1 MLGIIHELLLVL
13 MVITA
18 LAVIEEGDLVTAVV
32 KYALLS
38 LIFVLV
44 LFQLKAPDV
53 ALSAIVVGA
62 VIIGI
67 FLFTIEEVEKSGG
80 TKK

>member
-1 MLGIIHELLLVL
+1 MLGIIHEFLLFVMIL
-13 MVITA
+13 ISI
-18 LAVIEEGDLVTAVV
+18 AVIEEDDLISAVV

-38 LIFVLV
+38 LVFVLV
-44 LFQLKAPDV
+44 LIQLKAPDV

-62 VIIGI
+62 IIIGI
-67 FLFTIEEVEKSGG
+67 FLFTIEEIEKSGG

>member
-1 MLGIIHELLLVL
+1 

-18 LAVIEEGDLVTAVV
+18 LAVIEERDLVVAVV

-80 TKK
+80 TKR

>member
-1 MLGIIHELLLVL
+1 MRGIIHEFLLFV
-13 MVITA
+13 MIVIA
-18 LAVIEEGDLVTAVV
+18 IAVIEENNLISAVV

-38 LIFVLV
+38 LVFILV

-62 VIIGI
+62 IIIGI
-67 FLFTIEEVEKSGG
+67 FLFTIEEVEKSEG

>member
-18 LAVIEEGDLVTAVV
+18 LAVIEEGDLVVAVV

>member
-18 LAVIEEGDLVTAVV
+18 LAVIEERDLVVAVV

-80 TKK
+80 TKR